1 MTTAKAAATKPVKV
15 GSFKVSLEAKPLA
28 AAKKAISKGLD
39 AHNIASA
46 GPYGFSEFVIGVRDA
61 KGAIRAG
68 FLVDVYYE
76 SAFLRWAWV
85 DKKLRGKSLGRALMA
100 AAEEEAR
107 RRGAVNLWLDT
118 FSFQARPFYEKL
130 GYKVFG
136 TLKTGRKGVERYWL
150 SKDL

>member
-1 MTTAKAAATKPVKV
+1 MTTKGSASKPIKL
-15 GSFKVSLEAKPLA
+15 GSFTVALEGKATGA
-28 AAKKAISKGLD
+28 VKKALSKGLD

-46 GPYGFSEFVIGVRDA
+46 GPYKFAEFVIAVRDA
-61 KGAIRAG
+61 KGAVRGG
-68 FLVDVYYE
+68 FLMEIYYE

-100 AAEEEAR
+100 IAEEESR
-107 RRGAVNLWLDT
+107 KRGAVNLWLDT

-136 TLKTGRKGVERYWL
+136 KLKTGREGVERYWL